1 MLLRN
6 ISATAKLVCM
16 KVLEHKGIYFCVV
29 SLFTGLITMAR
40 GKPVSAVAS
49 PPPTTTTKLGRK
61 ITPPNPNS
69 RSEISPLCNA
79 MEGLEIPPFSLDAS
93 AINLDMPESRL
104 GSSIRSQLIEEET
117 SLEGMIVDLI
127 LDGQW
132 EVLLPNSGKSVVLG
146 DGKSVSVSYQE
157 EPGSGYRTWEWHGHV
172 MVYEDG
178 EGYVPEYV
186 YGNYFEPLDTNS
198 SSMNNMDSMNHV
210 IGLGGYIRGLGF
222 IY

>member
-1 MLLRN
+1 
-6 ISATAKLVCM
+6 M

-29 SLFTGLITMAR
+29 SLLTGLITMAR

-49 PPPTTTTKLGRK
+49 PPPTTTTTGSKMDGT

-69 RSEISPLCNA
+69 RSEISPLNKA
-79 MEGLEIPPFSLDAS
+79 MEALEIPPFSLDAS

-104 GSSIRSQLIEEET
+104 RSSIRSKLVEEET
-117 SLEGMIVDLI
+117 TLEDLIVDLI
-127 LDGQW
+127 LDGRW
-132 EVLLPNSGKSVVLG
+132 EVLQPNSGKSVVLG

-157 EPGSGYRTWEWHGHV
+157 EPGSGYRNWEWHGHV

-186 YGNYFEPLDTNS
+186 YGNYFEPLDSDS
-198 SSMNNMDSMNHV
+198 SSMNMMDSMNHV
-210 IGLGGYIRGLGF
+210 IGLGGYIRGFGF

>member
-1 MLLRN
+1 MD
-6 ISATAKLVCM
+6 A
-16 KVLEHKGIYFCVV
+16 
-29 SLFTGLITMAR
+29 
-40 GKPVSAVAS
+40 
-49 PPPTTTTKLGRK
+49 
-61 ITPPNPNS
+61 
-69 RSEISPLCNA
+69 
-79 MEGLEIPPFSLDAS
+79 LEIAPFSLDAS
-93 AINLDMPESRL
+93 AVNLDMPDSRL
-104 GSSIRSQLIEEET
+104 GSSNRSKLVEEET
-117 SLEGMIVDLI
+117 TLEDKIVNLI

-132 EVLLPNSGKSVVLG
+132 EVLQPNSGKSVVLG

-186 YGNYFEPLDTNS
+186 YGNYFEPLESNS
-198 SSMNNMDSMNHV
+198 STMDHL

>member
-1 MLLRN
+1 
-6 ISATAKLVCM
+6 M

-49 PPPTTTTKLGRK
+49 PPPTTITTGSKLDGT

-69 RSEISPLCNA
+69 RSEISPLSKA
-79 MEGLEIPPFSLDAS
+79 MEALEIPPFSLDAS

-104 GSSIRSQLIEEET
+104 GTSIRSKLVEEET
-117 SLEGMIVDLI
+117 TLEDMIVDLI

-132 EVLLPNSGKSVVLG
+132 EVLQPNSGKSVVLG

-186 YGNYFEPLDTNS
+186 YGNYFEPLESDS
-198 SSMNNMDSMNHV
+198 SSMNNMDSMNHI

>member
-1 MLLRN
+1 
-6 ISATAKLVCM
+6 
-16 KVLEHKGIYFCVV
+16 
-29 SLFTGLITMAR
+29 MAR
-40 GKPVSAVAS
+40 GKPVSALAS
-49 PPPTTTTKLGRK
+49 PPPATTTSGSKLDGT

-69 RSEISPLCNA
+69 RSEISPLSKA
-79 MEGLEIPPFSLDAS
+79 MDALEIAPFSLDAS
-93 AINLDMPESRL
+93 AVNLDMPDSRL
-104 GSSIRSQLIEEET
+104 GSSNRSKLVEEET
-117 SLEGMIVDLI
+117 TLEDKIVDLI

-132 EVLLPNSGKSVVLG
+132 EVLQPNSGKSVVLG

-186 YGNYFEPLDTNS
+186 YGNYFEPLESNS
-198 SSMNNMDSMNHV
+198 STMDHL

>member
-1 MLLRN
+1 
-6 ISATAKLVCM
+6 M

-29 SLFTGLITMAR
+29 SLFTGLVTMAR

-49 PPPTTTTKLGRK
+49 PPPTTTTTGSKLDGT

-69 RSEISPLCNA
+69 RSDISPLSKA
-79 MEGLEIPPFSLDAS
+79 MEALEIPPFSLDAS

-104 GSSIRSQLIEEET
+104 GSSIRSKLVEEET
-117 SLEGMIVDLI
+117 TLEDMIVDLI

-132 EVLLPNSGKSVVLG
+132 ELLQPNSGKSVVLG
-146 DGKSVSVSYQE
+146 DGKSVSVSYHE

-186 YGNYFEPLDTNS
+186 YGNYFEPLESDS
-198 SSMNNMDSMNHV
+198 SSMNNMDSMNHI